1 MLIPNKVKHRK
12 WHKGRSRNKGV
23 ASRSLDVSFGD
34 FGLKSMDY
42 AWVTSR
48 QIEAARRAMSG
59 FVKRTGQIWI
69 RIFPDKPVTRK
80 GEQSVMG
87 SGKGSPEF
95 YVAVVKPGTVLI
107 EIGGVPEADAKEA
120 LRLAAHKFP
129 LQAKLVNKH

>member
-23 ASRSLDVSFGD
+23 ASRSLAVSFGD
-34 FGLKSMDY
+34 FGLKSMEY
-42 AWVTSR
+42 AWVNSR

-95 YVAVVKPGTVLI
+95 YVAVVRPGTVLI
-107 EIGGVPEADAKEA
+107 EIGGVPDADAREA

-129 LQAKLVNKH
+129 LVAKIVSKH

>member
-12 WHKGRSRNKGV
+12 WHKGRSRNIGV

-34 FGLKSMDY
+34 YGLKSMDY
-42 AWVTSR
+42 SWVNSR
-48 QIEAARRAMSG
+48 QIEAARRAMAR
-59 FVKRTGQIWI
+59 FVKRSGQIWI

-95 YVAVVKPGTVLI
+95 YVAVVKPGTVLL

-120 LRLAAHKFP
+120 LRLAGHKFP
-129 LQAKLVNKH
+129 LKAKIVSKH

>member
-34 FGLKSMDY
+34 YGIKSMDY
-42 AWVTSR
+42 AWVNSR
-48 QIEAARRAMSG
+48 QIEAARRAMAR
-59 FVKRTGQIWI
+59 FVKRSGQIWI

-95 YVAVVKPGTVLI
+95 YVAVVRPGTVLL

-129 LQAKLVNKH
+129 LKSKIVTKH

>member
-12 WHKGRSRNKGV
+12 WHKGRSRNVGV
-23 ASRSLDVSFGD
+23 ASRSLDVSFGEY
-34 FGLKSMDY
+34 GLKSMDY
-42 AWVTSR
+42 SWVNSR
-48 QIEAARRAMSG
+48 QIEAARRAMAR
-59 FVKRTGQIWI
+59 FVKRSGQIWI

-95 YVAVVKPGTVLI
+95 YVAVVKPGTVLL

-120 LRLAAHKFP
+120 LRLAGHKFP
-129 LQAKLVNKH
+129 LKSKIVLKH

>member
-12 WHKGRSRNKGV
+12 WHKGRSRNKGI
-23 ASRSLDVSFGD
+23 ASRSLNVSFGD
-34 FGLKSMDY
+34 YGLKSMDY
-42 AWVTSR
+42 AWVNSR

-95 YVAVVKPGTVLI
+95 YVAVVKPGTVLM

-120 LRLAAHKFP
+120 LRLASHKFP
-129 LQAKLVNKH
+129 LKAKIVNKH

>member
-12 WHKGRSRNKGV
+12 WQKGRSRNKGV

-34 FGLKSMDY
+34 YGLKSLDHV
-42 AWVTSR
+42 WVNSR
-48 QIEAARRAMSG
+48 QIEAARRAMSR
-59 FVKRTGQIWI
+59 FVKRSGQIWI

-95 YVAVVKPGTVLI
+95 YVVVVKPGTVMF
-107 EIGGVPEADAKEA
+107 EIGGVPENDAKEA
-120 LRLAAHKFP
+120 LRLAAHKLP
-129 LQAKLVNKH
+129 LRAKLVSKH

>member
-12 WHKGRSRNKGV
+12 WHKGRSRNIGV

-34 FGLKSMDY
+34 YGLKSMDY
-42 AWVTSR
+42 SWVNSR
-48 QIEAARRAMSG
+48 QIEAARRAMAR
-59 FVKRTGQIWI
+59 FVKRSGQIWI

-120 LRLAAHKFP
+120 LRLAGHKFP
-129 LQAKLVNKH
+129 LKAKIVSKH

>member
-12 WHKGRSRNKGV
+12 WHKGRSRNIGV

-34 FGLKSMDY
+34 YGLKSMDY
-42 AWVTSR
+42 SWVNSR
-48 QIEAARRAMSG
+48 QIEAARRAMSR
-59 FVKRTGQIWI
+59 FVKRSGQIWI

-107 EIGGVPEADAKEA
+107 EIGGVPEADAREA
-120 LRLAAHKFP
+120 LRLAGHKFP
-129 LQAKLVNKH
+129 LKAKIVSKH